1 MASSRP
7 KREGETRQGRESC
20 AMLCGGGAW
29 ASELGSLSEAAT
41 AGEWVQVRQW
51 EQQGKSTVAVNGE
64 WVE

>member
-1 MASSRP
+1 
-7 KREGETRQGRESC
+7 
-20 AMLCGGGAW
+20 MLCGGGAW